1 MSQLYPYELLPH
13 ISDYVT
19 FNRLIEIESP
29 CLFDIKIDIKAT
41 FLSLGKGQAGGE
53 EYVETNKKLIQ
64 YCVYNNIGMYAIFGK
79 EEKE

>member
-1 MSQLYPYELLPH
+1 MFFFTT
-13 ISDYVT
+13 SD
-19 FNRLIEIESP
+19 IE
-29 CLFDIKIDIKAT
+29 AT